1 MYSIEEVMWA
11 IKVTVFVSL
20 YLLNTNRVHKSI
32 ELCKEHLLLLGQK
45 ALKYENE
52 FVRRTYL
59 MVYVQM
65 SEAYRLIKDHRN
77 AIKCGKRL
85 LAISRE
91 TGNKTL
97 EGTVICSMAESYKC
111 QREYGKVKE
120 LCLKAISIGI
130 ETGEKEVEVRC

>member
-45 ALKYENE
+45 ALKYEKE
-52 FVRRTYL
+52 FVRRTFL

-91 TGNKTL
+91 TGK
-97 EGTVICSMAESYKC
+97 
-111 QREYGKVKE
+111 KE
-120 LCLKAISIGI
+120 Q
-130 ETGEKEVEVRC
+130 

>member
-45 ALKYENE
+45 ALKYEKE

-59 MVYVQM
+59 MVYVQL

-97 EGTVICSMAESYKC
+97 EGTVNLFH
-111 QREYGKVKE
+111 G
-120 LCLKAISIGI
+120 GI
-130 ETGEKEVEVRC
+130 I